1 MRLRAIAFS
10 LLLVLAHPAYADDEA
25 ERRVIAERVVAMTTT
40 DATMDAMLVAIWPPV
55 RDSIVTQ
62 NPSAPAEMLTALE
75 RVMADTLREMVTEM
89 SSDVVAFYATEFEL
103 GELAALEA
111 FYRSQTGT
119 KLLALTPKLMNQ
131 IMPTMLRKS
140 QDMMP
145 KLMEEMGEAAK
156 ERGLKFDV

>member
-1 MRLRAIAFS
+1 MRLRAIILS
-10 LLLVLAHPAYADDEA
+10 LLLVLAHPACAEDEA
-25 ERRVIAERVVAMTTT
+25 ARRVVAERVVAMTTT
-40 DATMDAMLVAIWPPV
+40 DATMDAMLAAMWPPV
-55 RDSIVTQ
+55 RDNIVTQ
-62 NPSAPAEMLTALE
+62 NPSAPAEMLSALE

-103 GELAALEA
+103 GELEALEA
-111 FYRSQTGT
+111 FYRSQTGA